1 MTADLLSDLDSR
13 FFADNLLTSEDWG
26 EKWVLN
32 LGSSELKATAPT
44 STLSAVVLQMTTS
57 GGTERSVYT
66 RTCPKKPHECPV
78 LSWIELSAWNR
89 KALGSNP
96 PLAVVPL
103 HEILVQRCDACL
115 YQCESMEE
123 GEDGDFARGLKY
135 DAMVDNDLILT
146 LDPDNPT
153 SPWKHFSDN
162 LLPGESPVFHDDT
175 TMAQPLPV
183 DMLFQVKA
191 EPLSPASSLTSDC
204 SLSSAPETQV
214 IVKGENPPT
223 PPYMFGDILSPPVGT
238 VQVTLTPSSQPQQ
251 PQTQTHSGSEPQAQ
265 AVASTILSSK
275 PPIQPRPV
283 CVATLPVSQ
292 SPSPA
297 KALILQSLPSM
308 DQNRPVVLSPP
319 VCLGSAPAIVKVEPV
334 SPSLSHCAA
343 PAAPATAKPIIPA
356 TSLPGTNS
364 NDIDMK
370 VLKRQQRMIKNR
382 ESACQS
388 RKKKKEYLQSLE
400 AQLREAQRENE
411 RLRRENQALRERLA
425 GKEGSESGNNKRAV
439 CIMVLLLF
447 ITFSFRP
454 VSITERKLETG
465 LREGAAPLTGRHL
478 LEIGEAEDRSKTR
491 GSERAREER
500 LESEED
506 GEERW
511 RRGDVDRES
520 SDSFQLRNLSGVF
533 SDVKDLVLPDLDR
546 YFTSSDCRQFNRS
559 ESLRLA
565 DELRGWAHRHQID
578 RKKSGG
584 KPKMAK
590 KARVAQKA
598 QHRKT
603 NFSRYLPVQTHS
615 SVESQLQVFPGPEVI
630 YSDFFDAI
638 DRREDTFY
646 VVSFRR
652 DHLLLPAISHNK
664 TTRPKM
670 SLVMPA
676 MSINGISRSVSEACF
691 VWGMFAFLRENVCGV
706 MSVSVFCTQAC
717 SVSTS
722 DSPVSDSSP
731 IESMYGSA
739 KGYEMMMQVDC
750 EVMDTR
756 IVPIKSSSVPP
767 SLRDPPRPP
776 PPQHH
781 HGNTSIRGRPTHS
794 TGAAAD
800 SPRQPLHGSRR
811 EAAFYISQEGGV

>member
-13 FFADNLLTSEDWG
+13 FFADNLLTSEDW
-26 EKWVLN
+26 
-32 LGSSELKATAPT
+32 
-44 STLSAVVLQMTTS
+44 
-57 GGTERSVYT
+57 
-66 RTCPKKPHECPV
+66 
-78 LSWIELSAWNR
+78 
-89 KALGSNP
+89 
-96 PLAVVPL
+96 
-103 HEILVQRCDACL
+103 DACL

-265 AVASTILSSK
+265 AVVAPSPAALKASTILSSK

-676 MSINGISRSVSEACF
+676 MSIN
-691 VWGMFAFLRENVCGV
+691 
-706 MSVSVFCTQAC
+706 
-717 SVSTS
+717 
-722 DSPVSDSSP
+722 
-731 IESMYGSA
+731 ESMYGSA